1 MEIYKILE
9 NEFLQKNKLEATKRR
24 EIKAPSDLQEY
35 G

>member
-1 MEIYKILE
+1 V